1 MKIIIEI
8 SCDDVMDA
16 HFIWDKEMMTK
27 GIKNLIFKQAYS
39 IFNNQTITALI
50 MYKRGF
56 TLVSGYLVQLLIYF
70 IIHEWMTKI
79 FLDEL
84 RIDF

>member
-27 GIKNLIFKQAYS
+27 GIKNLIF
-39 IFNNQTITALI
+39 
-50 MYKRGF
+50 
-56 TLVSGYLVQLLIYF
+56 
-70 IIHEWMTKI
+70 
-79 FLDEL
+79 
-84 RIDF
+84 

>member
-27 GIKNLIFKQAYS
+27 GIKKPDFLTGILNLQQP
-39 IFNNQTITALI
+39 NNNCPN
-50 MYKRGF
+50 Y
-56 TLVSGYLVQLLIYF
+56 V
-70 IIHEWMTKI
+70 
-79 FLDEL
+79 
-84 RIDF
+84 